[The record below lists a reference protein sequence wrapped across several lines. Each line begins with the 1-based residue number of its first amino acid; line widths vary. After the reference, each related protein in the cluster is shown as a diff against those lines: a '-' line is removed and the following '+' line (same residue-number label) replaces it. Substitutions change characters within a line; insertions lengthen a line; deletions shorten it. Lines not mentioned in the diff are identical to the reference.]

1 MRLQIIQLLQQV
13 AEPGIE
19 GDVPLRER
27 LPASAPLVQA
37 AVLVPL
43 VDHPAGMTVLLT
55 QRTRHL
61 RDHAG
66 QVSFPGGR
74 VEAHDADPVATA
86 LRETR
91 EEVGLAPTLV
101 EVVGELEPYAT
112 ITGFLV
118 HPVVGIVTP
127 GFIPAPDPFE
137 VEAVFE
143 VPLHHVLKPGNYR
156 REQRRH
162 RGELREYFVL
172 DYPDFHIWGATAAIL
187 VNLRRRLAGV

>member
-1 MRLQIIQLLQQV
+1 MRLQIIRQLQQA
-13 AEPGIE
+13 AEPGIP
-19 GDVPLRER
+19 GDLPLRGAP
-27 LPASAPLVQA
+27 PAGAGLVPA

-43 VDHPAGMTVLLT
+43 VDHSAGMTVLLT

-86 LRETR
+86 LRETW
-91 EEVGLAPTLV
+91 EEVGLAPTQV

-127 GFIPAPDPFE
+127 GFIPVPDPFE

-143 VPLHHVLKPGNYR
+143 VPLQHVLKPDHYR
-156 REQRRH
+156 REQRSH

-172 DYPDFHIWGATAAIL
+172 DHPDFHIWGATAAIL

>member
-1 MRLQIIQLLQQV
+1 MRLQIIRQLQQA
-13 AEPGIE
+13 AEPGIP
-19 GDVPLRER
+19 GDLPLRETP
-27 LPASAPLVQA
+27 PAGAGLVPA

-43 VDHPAGMTVLLT
+43 VDHSAGMTVLLT

-86 LRETR
+86 LRETW
-91 EEVGLAPTLV
+91 EEVGLAPTQV
-101 EVVGELEPYAT
+101 EVVGELEPYTT

-127 GFIPAPDPFE
+127 GFIPVPDPFE

-143 VPLHHVLKPGNYR
+143 VPLQHVLKPDNYR
-156 REQRRH
+156 REQRSH

-187 VNLRRRLAGV
+187 VNLRRRLAGA

>member
-1 MRLQIIQLLQQV
+1 MRLQIIRQLQQA
-13 AEPGIE
+13 AEPGIP
-19 GDVPLRER
+19 GDLPLREAP
-27 LPASAPLVQA
+27 PAGAGLVPA

-43 VDHPAGMTVLLT
+43 VDHSAGMTVLLT

-74 VEAHDADPVATA
+74 VEDHDADPVATA
-86 LRETR
+86 LRETW
-91 EEVGLAPTLV
+91 EEVGMPPAQV
-101 EVVGELEPYAT
+101 EVVGELEPYTT

-127 GFIPAPDPFE
+127 GFIPVPDPFE

-143 VPLHHVLKPGNYR
+143 VPLEHVLEPDNYR
-156 REQRRH
+156 REQRSH
-162 RGELREYFVL
+162 CGELREYFVL
-172 DYPDFHIWGATAAIL
+172 DYPGFHIWGATAAIL
-187 VNLRRRLAGV
+187 VNLRRRLAGA

>member
-1 MRLQIIQLLQQV
+1 MRLRIIRQLQQA
-13 AEPGIE
+13 AEPGIP
-19 GDVPLRER
+19 GDLPLREA
-27 LPASAPLVQA
+27 LPAGAGLVSA

-43 VDHPAGMTVLLT
+43 VDHSAGMTVLLT

-86 LRETR
+86 LRETW
-91 EEVGLAPTLV
+91 EEVGLAPAQV

-127 GFIPAPDPFE
+127 GFIPVPDPFE

-143 VPLHHVLKPGNYR
+143 VPLQHVLEPDNYR
-156 REQRRH
+156 RERRSH